1 MHRNPENLPSVL
13 IVEDEL
19 VLRMR
24 AVNIVEDAG
33 FNPVEA
39 VDADEALSILE
50 ARSDIS
56 ALFTDIQM
64 PGSIDGLKLAHAVH
78 ERWPSIRIILVS
90 GRIAPLEAD
99 RPADSRFFGKP
110 VPDATMIAQLQEML
124 GTESLKVLRPS
135 LPVVAEYAPAH
146 DTLLTENASLKLL
159 VEQAKLDAEA
169 FLAQAGID
177 AKQRDAAE
185 KLQQLILGELHHRIK
200 NTLATVNAI
209 VSQSLRTAV
218 SLDYGKQSIDSRLL
232 ALGRAH
238 DLLMQVSWS
247 NASLASTIKAA
258 TQPHDG
264 GDGKFVITGPE
275 VSVSSSGVIAL
286 AMTFNELCTNTT
298 KFGALSTAAG
308 SVEIGWVVE
317 EQRVKITWAERGGPT
332 VRAPTRQSFG
342 TRMIGSLG
350 QQLKGDVKLT
360 FEPSG
365 LVYALDIPLSSI
377 A

>member
-159 VEQAKLDAEA
+159 VEQARQDHQHCRGRDRCRRSCRGAAGQQSEGAEGGKHPA
-169 FLAQAGID
+169 CRLRQSGISGP
-177 AKQRDAAE
+177 AR
-185 KLQQLILGELHHRIK
+185 
-200 NTLATVNAI
+200 NA
-209 VSQSLRTAV
+209 VETFRPRFPSLRHLHRTGRRQGV
-218 SLDYGKQSIDSRLL
+218 DVPRRPQ
-232 ALGRAH
+232 GRA
-238 DLLMQVSWS
+238 
-247 NASLASTIKAA
+247 I
-258 TQPHDG
+258 G
-264 GDGKFVITGPE
+264 GTLTTG
-275 VSVSSSGVIAL
+275 
-286 AMTFNELCTNTT
+286 
-298 KFGALSTAAG
+298 
-308 SVEIGWVVE
+308 
-317 EQRVKITWAERGGPT
+317 
-332 VRAPTRQSFG
+332 RQH
-342 TRMIGSLG
+342 R
-350 QQLKGDVKLT
+350 
-360 FEPSG
+360 
-365 LVYALDIPLSSI
+365 
-377 A
+377 